1 MIKKIL
7 LATALAAAFFFAGVR
22 FCVLAQHIEVVGHN
36 GDDYVCTVEVFGR
49 EDYHFAAWKPLARTD
64 AVLVDTRATAAEMM
78 SSGFVS
84 SNERAKP
91 NEYHFAEWS
100 PLPVKENNCGV
111 VDAYTIWE
119 V

>member
-1 MIKKIL
+1 MKTIMRIL
-7 LATALAAAFFFAGVR
+7 AAVALAAAFFFAGVR

-49 EDYHFAAWKPLARTD
+49 EDYHFA
-64 AVLVDTRATAAEMM
+64 
-78 SSGFVS
+78 
-84 SNERAKP
+84 
-91 NEYHFAEWS
+91 EWS